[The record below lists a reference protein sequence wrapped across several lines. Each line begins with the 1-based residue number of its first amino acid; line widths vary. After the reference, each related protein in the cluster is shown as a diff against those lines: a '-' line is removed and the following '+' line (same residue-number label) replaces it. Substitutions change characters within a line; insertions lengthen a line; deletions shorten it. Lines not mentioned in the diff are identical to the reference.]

1 MTRLTT
7 VSGTSAAHVPFDV
20 QKVRRDFPILQQR
33 LPGDVPLVYLDS
45 GASAQKP
52 RQVIDR
58 IRECYETEYSNVHR
72 GVHTL
77 GDRVTTAM
85 EEARETVRRY
95 LNAASSEEIIFTSGT
110 TAAINTVA
118 YGWGRKFLK
127 PGDEILL
134 SIQEHHANFVPW
146 QQVAQ
151 WTGAKLR
158 LIPLT
163 DSGELDL
170 DAFDK
175 LLSERS
181 KLLAVTAMSNVL
193 GTINPLDRLAESIH
207 SVGGRILVDGAQSIP
222 HGPTDLQR
230 SKIDFFAFSGHKVYG
245 PSGIGVLYGR
255 RELLERMDPM
265 LFGGNMIREV
275 FDDHSTWAD
284 LPAKFEAGTAPIAP
298 AIALGTALD
307 YVSQFDP
314 VALHAHERAV
324 TASAMEK
331 LSEIPGLKIL
341 GPELSKRGP
350 IVSFTVEGVHPHDLG
365 ELINRKGVAIRV
377 GHHCTMPL
385 HRHLDISSS
394 ARASFGLYNTPEEV
408 DALVDAIHY
417 ARQVFRLA

>member
-1 MTRLTT
+1 MTTT
-7 VSGTSAAHVPFDV
+7 IQSGVPFDV
-20 QKVRRDFPILQQR
+20 RKVRADFPILQER
-33 LPGDVPLVYLDS
+33 MPGDVPLVYLDS

-52 RQVIDR
+52 RQVIDK
-58 IRECYETEYSNVHR
+58 IRECYETTYSNVHR

-77 GDRVTTAM
+77 GDRVTVAL

-95 LNAASSEEIIFTSGT
+95 LNAESTEEVIFTSGT

-118 YGWGRKFLK
+118 YGWARKTLK

-146 QQVAQ
+146 QQVAA
-151 WTGAKLR
+151 WTGAKLK

-163 DSGELDL
+163 ESGELDL
-170 DAFDK
+170 GAFEK
-175 LLSERS
+175 LLSDRS

-193 GTINPLDRLAESIH
+193 GTINPIETLADSIH
-207 SVGGRILVDGAQSIP
+207 AVGGRILVDGAQSIP
-222 HGPTDLQR
+222 HGPTDVQK

-255 RELLERMDPM
+255 RELLDQMDPM

-284 LPAKFEAGTAPIAP
+284 LPAKFEAGTIPIVP

-307 YVSQFDP
+307 YVSQFNQGE
-314 VALHAHERAV
+314 LHAHEQAV
-324 TASAMEK
+324 TASALEQ

-350 IVSFTVEGVHPHDLG
+350 IVSFTVDGVHPHDLG

-394 ARASFGLYNTPEEV
+394 ARASFGLYNTLEEV
-408 DALVDAIHY
+408 DALVEAIQY
-417 ARQVFRLA
+417 ARQVFRLT

>member
-1 MTRLTT
+1 MTTT
-7 VSGTSAAHVPFDV
+7 LKSAATTSGIPFDV
-20 QKVRRDFPILQQR
+20 HKARADFPILNER

-58 IRECYETEYSNVHR
+58 IRECYETEYANIHR

-77 GDRVTTAM
+77 GDRVTIAF
-85 EEARETVRRY
+85 EAARETVRRY
-95 LNAASSEEIIFTSGT
+95 LNAASTEEIIFTSGT

-151 WTGAKLR
+151 WTGATLR

-170 DAFDK
+170 IAFDK
-175 LLSERS
+175 LLSERT

-193 GTINPLDRLAESIH
+193 GTINPIDRLAESIH
-207 SVGGRILVDGAQSIP
+207 AVGGRILVDGAQSIP

-245 PSGIGVLYGR
+245 PSGIGILYAR
-255 RELLERMDPM
+255 RELLEQMDPM

-275 FDDHSTWAD
+275 FDHHSTWAD

-307 YVSQFDP
+307 YVSQFDS
-314 VALHAHERAV
+314 ASLHAHEQAV
-324 TASAMEK
+324 TARAMQK
-331 LSEIPGLKIL
+331 LAEVPGLKIL

-385 HRHLDISSS
+385 HRHLNISSS
-394 ARASFGLYNTPEEV
+394 ARASFGLYNTLEEV